1 MFNFTPDSVALTIEF
16 SIKTMAARRFYYS
29 DSIAMFLSRSV
40 TDIVGVLTLASQH
53 DINDETSRS
62 WVEEIMTLRETLA
75 PYSGHGS
82 IYFEYNIPRM
92 GRRADV
98 ITVIDGI
105 IFVLEYKTSEQKFH
119 REAMTQVWDY
129 ALDLKNFQEGS
140 LERVLVPIL
149 VVPKEQDCHC
159 RLSLKP
165 FEDNVYE
172 PLMVNAKLLTIAI
185 AKVLQAIPHTQQSL
199 ESDNTWAKSGY
210 EPTPTIIEAAV
221 ALYEE
226 NTVEDITKHGGDID
240 KAALELT
247 NIIEYCRKNRRKA
260 ICFITGVPGAGKTLI
275 GLNTAIDQFNRGEKA
290 VYLSGNFPLVEVLQE
305 ALTRDYLHRD
315 KILSKQEGRKAC
327 TKEEAKSKVKAFIQM
342 VHHYRD
348 LYLEGTMVEG
358 GKIVPIPDYFL
369 SHTDKAYMPA
379 EHVAIFDEAQRAW
392 TQEELRRF
400 MREKKG
406 IKDFPYSEP
415 EYLIS
420 CMNRRRDWGLVVCL
434 VGNGQSINKG
444 EAGLK
449 EWIESIHR
457 SYKDWDVYLSDYLL
471 TSGDVTPELMS
482 LIRPQL
488 KSRKDLHLKMS
499 MRSFRSEKVSIF
511 VNQLLAL
518 RKQEAA
524 ATLQELDNYPI
535 VLTRSLGA
543 AKQWLRNHNRGS
555 ERMGLLASS
564 KADRLKAISINVRY
578 QPNFVHWFLQDDS
591 DIRSSNALE
600 DTLTEFTVQ
609 GLEIDWA
616 CVAWDADL
624 RLNKDGRSW
633 SHHQLRSGAHWQNI
647 NKPINQEYQ
656 INAYRVLLTR
666 ARQGMVIVVPNGD
679 HGVPPDETR
688 RPEWYDGIYNYLK
701 EVGITEI

>member
-1 MFNFTPDSVALTIEF
+1 
-16 SIKTMAARRFYYS
+16 MAARRFYYS
-29 DSIAMFLSRSV
+29 DSISAFLNRSV
-40 TDIVGVLTLASQH
+40 NEIIGELTLASQH
-53 DINDETSRS
+53 DINDETSSS
-62 WVEEIMTLRETLA
+62 WVEEIDTLKEALA
-75 PYSGHGS
+75 PFSGHGS
-82 IYFEYNIPRM
+82 VYFEYNIPRM

-98 ITVIDGI
+98 VAVIDGI
-105 IFVLEYKTSEQKFH
+105 VFVLEYKTAEQKFD
-119 REAMTQVWDY
+119 RDAMVQVWDY

-140 LERVLVPIL
+140 HDRVLVPVL
-149 VVPKEQDCHC
+149 VAPKEKVKHC
-159 RLSLKP
+159 SLELKH

-172 PLMVNAKLLTIAI
+172 PLMVNAHLLGAGIS
-185 AKVLQAIPHTQQSL
+185 KVLDSIPHEVQLKTA
-199 ESDNTWAKSGY
+199 DDIWAKSGY
-210 EPTPTIIEAAV
+210 EPTPTIIEAAI

-240 KAALELT
+240 KASVELA
-247 NIIEYCRKNRRKA
+247 NIIESCRNNNRKA

-275 GLNTAIDQFNRGEKA
+275 GLNTAIDQFNRDEKA

-305 ALTRDYLHRD
+305 ALARDYVRRD
-315 KILSKQEGRKAC
+315 KIKAKQEKRKAC

-342 VHHYRD
+342 IHHYRD
-348 LYLEGTMVEG
+348 LYLEGTTIENG
-358 GKIVPIPDYFL
+358 RIVPMPDYFQ
-369 SHTDKAYMPA
+369 SHSDKAYVPS

-392 TQEELRRF
+392 TQEELGRF

-420 CMNRRRDWGLVVCL
+420 CMDRQPDWGVVVCL

-449 EWIESIHR
+449 EWIESIYR
-457 SYKDWDVYLSDYLL
+457 SYKDWDVYISEYLMR
-471 TSGDVTPELMS
+471 SGDVTKEQMDLVRS
-482 LIRPQL
+482 QI
-488 KSRKDLHLKMS
+488 KSREELHLKMS

-511 VNQLLAL
+511 VHQLLAL
-518 RKQEAA
+518 QKEDAA
-524 ATLQELDNYPI
+524 STLRELDNYPI
-535 VLTRSLGA
+535 VMTRSLET
-543 AKQWLRNHNRGS
+543 AKQWLRDHNRGS

-564 KADRLKAISINVRY
+564 KAERLKAISINVRY
-578 QPNFVHWFLQDDS
+578 QPDFVHWFLEDDR

-600 DTLTEFTVQ
+600 DTLTEFKVQ

-624 RLNKDGRSW
+624 RLSQDGKSW
-633 SHHQLRSGAHWQNI
+633 QHFQLRSGTKWQNI
-647 NKPINQEYQ
+647 NKPINREYQ

-666 ARQGMVIVVPNGD
+666 ARQGMIIVVPSGE

-688 RPEWYDGIYNYLK
+688 KPEWYDGIYNYLK
-701 EVGITEI
+701 EIGIKEI

>member
-1 MFNFTPDSVALTIEF
+1 
-16 SIKTMAARRFYYS
+16 MAARRFYYS
-29 DSIAMFLSRSV
+29 DSISAFLNRSV
-40 TDIVGVLTLASQH
+40 NEIIGELTLASQH
-53 DINDETSRS
+53 DINEETSSS
-62 WVEEIMTLRETLA
+62 WVEEIDTLKEALA
-75 PYSGHGS
+75 PFSGHGS
-82 IYFEYNIPRM
+82 VYFEYNIPRM

-98 ITVIDGI
+98 VEVIDGI
-105 IFVLEYKTSEQKFH
+105 VFVLEYKTAEQKFH
-119 REAMTQVWDY
+119 RDAMIQVWDY

-140 LERVLVPIL
+140 HDRVLVPVL
-149 VVPKEQDCHC
+149 VAPKEKDKHC
-159 RLSLKP
+159 CLELKH

-172 PLMVNAKLLTIAI
+172 PLMVNAHLLGAGIS
-185 AKVLQAIPHTQQSL
+185 KVLDSIPHEVQLKTA
-199 ESDNTWAKSGY
+199 DDIWAKSGY
-210 EPTPTIIEAAV
+210 EPTPTIIEAAI

-240 KAALELT
+240 KASVELA
-247 NIIEYCRKNRRKA
+247 NIIESCRNNNRKA

-275 GLNTAIDQFNRGEKA
+275 GLNTAIDQFNRDEKA

-305 ALTRDYLHRD
+305 ALARDYVRRD
-315 KILSKQEGRKAC
+315 KIKAKQEKRKAC

-342 VHHYRD
+342 IHHYRD
-348 LYLEGTMVEG
+348 LYLEGTTIENG
-358 GKIVPIPDYFL
+358 RIVPMPDYFQ
-369 SHTDKAYMPA
+369 SHSDKAYVPS

-392 TQEELRRF
+392 TQEELGRF

-420 CMNRRRDWGLVVCL
+420 CMDRQPDWGVVVCL

-449 EWIESIHR
+449 EWIESIYR
-457 SYKDWDVYLSDYLL
+457 SYKDWDVYISEYLMR
-471 TSGDVTPELMS
+471 SGDVTKEQMDLVRS
-482 LIRPQL
+482 QI
-488 KSRKDLHLKMS
+488 KSREELHLKMS

-518 RKQEAA
+518 QKEDAA
-524 ATLQELDNYPI
+524 STLRELDNYPI
-535 VLTRSLGA
+535 VMTRSLET
-543 AKQWLRNHNRGS
+543 AKQWLRDHNRGS

-564 KADRLKAISINVRY
+564 KAERLKAISINVRY
-578 QPNFVHWFLQDDS
+578 QPDFVHWFLEDDR

-600 DTLTEFTVQ
+600 DTLTEFKVQ

-624 RLNKDGRSW
+624 RLSQDGKSW
-633 SHHQLRSGAHWQNI
+633 QHFQLRSGTKWQNI
-647 NKPINQEYQ
+647 NKPINREYQ

-666 ARQGMVIVVPNGD
+666 ARQGMIIVVPNGD
-679 HGVPPDETR
+679 YGVPPDETR
-688 RPEWYDGIYNYLK
+688 KPEWYDGIYNYLK
-701 EVGITEI
+701 EIGIKEI

>member
-1 MFNFTPDSVALTIEF
+1 MPAT
-16 SIKTMAARRFYYS
+16 RYYYS
-29 DSIAMFLSRSV
+29 DSIDKFLLKNV
-40 TDIVGVLTLASQH
+40 NEIVGELTLASQH
-53 DINDETSRS
+53 DINDETSQS
-62 WVEEIMTLRETLA
+62 WVEEIMTLREALK

-82 IYFEYNIPRM
+82 VYFEYNIPRM

-98 ITVIDGI
+98 IALIDGI
-105 IFVLEYKTSEQKFH
+105 VFILEYKTAEQKFH
-119 REAMTQVWDY
+119 RDAMIQVWDY

-140 LERVLVPIL
+140 LNRILVPIL
-149 VVPKEQDCHC
+149 VAPKEKDSHCH
-159 RLSLKP
+159 LDLKH
-165 FEDNVYE
+165 FEDKVYE
-172 PLMVNAKLLTIAI
+172 PLMVNASKLETAI
-185 AKVLQAIPHTQQSL
+185 GKVLSAIPHSPQTTS
-199 ESDNTWAKSGY
+199 EDDTWAKSGY

-247 NIIEYCRKNRRKA
+247 NIIKYCRENNRKA

-305 ALTRDYLHRD
+305 ALTRDYVRRD
-315 KILSKQEGRKAC
+315 KIMAKKECRKAC

-342 VHHYRD
+342 IHHYRD
-348 LYLEGTMVEG
+348 LYLEGTKVEG
-358 GKIVPIPDYFL
+358 GKIVPISGYFQ
-369 SHTDKAYMPA
+369 SHTDKAYVPA

-392 TQEELRRF
+392 TRDELKRF

-406 IKDFPYSEP
+406 IKEFPYSEP

-420 CMNRRRDWGLVVCL
+420 CMDRQTDWGVVVCL

-449 EWIESIHR
+449 EWIDSINL
-457 SYKDWDVYLSDYLL
+457 SYKDWDVYMSDYLL
-471 TSGDVTPELMS
+471 TSGDITPDLMN

-488 KSRKDLHLKMS
+488 KSREDLHLKMS

-518 RKQEAA
+518 QKQEAA
-524 ATLQELDNYPI
+524 ATLKELDNYPI
-535 VLTRSLGA
+535 VLTRSLDT
-543 AKQWLRNHNRGS
+543 AKEWLRSHNRGS

-564 KADRLKAISINVRY
+564 KAERLKAISINVRY
-578 QPNFVHWFLQDDS
+578 QPDFVHWFLENDS

-600 DTLTEFTVQ
+600 DTLTEFKVQ

-624 RLNKDGRSW
+624 RLNKDGKSW
-633 SHHQLRSGAHWQNI
+633 SHHQLRSGTQWQNI

-666 ARQGMVIVVPNGD
+666 ARQGMVIVIPNGD

-688 RPEWYDGIYNYLK
+688 KPEWYDGIYNYLK
-701 EVGITEI
+701 EIGIKEI

>member
-1 MFNFTPDSVALTIEF
+1 
-16 SIKTMAARRFYYS
+16 MAARRFYYS
-29 DSIAMFLSRSV
+29 DSISAFLNRSV
-40 TDIVGVLTLASQH
+40 NEIIGELTLASQH
-53 DINDETSRS
+53 DINEETSSS
-62 WVEEIMTLRETLA
+62 WVEEIDTLKEALA
-75 PYSGHGS
+75 PFSGHGS
-82 IYFEYNIPRM
+82 VYFEYNIPRM

-98 ITVIDGI
+98 VAVIDGI
-105 IFVLEYKTSEQKFH
+105 VFVLEYKTAEQKFH
-119 REAMTQVWDY
+119 RDAMIQVWDY

-140 LERVLVPIL
+140 HDRVLVPVL
-149 VVPKEQDCHC
+149 VAPKEKDKHC
-159 RLSLKP
+159 CLELKHL
-165 FEDNVYE
+165 EDNVYE
-172 PLMVNAKLLTIAI
+172 PLMVNAHLLGAGIS
-185 AKVLQAIPHTQQSL
+185 KVLDSIPHEVQLKTA
-199 ESDNTWAKSGY
+199 DDIWAKSGY
-210 EPTPTIIEAAV
+210 EPTPTIIEAAI

-240 KAALELT
+240 KASVELA
-247 NIIEYCRKNRRKA
+247 NIIESCRNNNRKA

-275 GLNTAIDQFNRGEKA
+275 GLNTAIDQFNRDEKA

-305 ALTRDYLHRD
+305 ALARDYVRRD
-315 KILSKQEGRKAC
+315 KIKAKQEKRKAC

-342 VHHYRD
+342 IHHYRD
-348 LYLEGTMVEG
+348 LYLEGTTIENG
-358 GKIVPIPDYFL
+358 RIVPMPDYFQ
-369 SHTDKAYMPA
+369 SHSDKAYVPS

-392 TQEELRRF
+392 TQEELGRF

-420 CMNRRRDWGLVVCL
+420 CMDRQPDWGVVVCL

-449 EWIESIHR
+449 EWIESIYR
-457 SYKDWDVYLSDYLL
+457 SYKDWDVYISEYLMR
-471 TSGDVTPELMS
+471 SGDVTKEQMDLVRS
-482 LIRPQL
+482 QI
-488 KSRKDLHLKMS
+488 KSREELHLKMS

-518 RKQEAA
+518 QKEDAA
-524 ATLQELDNYPI
+524 STLRELDNYPI
-535 VLTRSLGA
+535 VMTRSLET
-543 AKQWLRNHNRGS
+543 AKQWLRDHNRGS

-564 KADRLKAISINVRY
+564 KAERLKAISINVRY
-578 QPNFVHWFLQDDS
+578 QPDFVHWFLEDDR

-600 DTLTEFTVQ
+600 DTLTEFKVQ

-624 RLNKDGRSW
+624 RLSQDGKSW
-633 SHHQLRSGAHWQNI
+633 QHFQLRSGTKWQNI
-647 NKPINQEYQ
+647 NKPINREYQ

-666 ARQGMVIVVPNGD
+666 ARQGMIIVVPNGD

-688 RPEWYDGIYNYLK
+688 KPEWYDGIYNYLK
-701 EVGITEI
+701 EIGIKEI

>member
-1 MFNFTPDSVALTIEF
+1 
-16 SIKTMAARRFYYS
+16 MAARRFYYS
-29 DSIAMFLSRSV
+29 DSISAFLNRSV
-40 TDIVGVLTLASQH
+40 NEIIGELTLASQH
-53 DINDETSRS
+53 DINEETSSS
-62 WVEEIMTLRETLA
+62 WVEEIDTLKEALA
-75 PYSGHGS
+75 PFSGHGS
-82 IYFEYNIPRM
+82 VYFEYNIPRM

-98 ITVIDGI
+98 VAVIDGI
-105 IFVLEYKTSEQKFH
+105 VFVLEYKTAEQKFH
-119 REAMTQVWDY
+119 RDAMIQVWDY

-140 LERVLVPIL
+140 HDRVLVPVL
-149 VVPKEQDCHC
+149 VAPKEKDKHC
-159 RLSLKP
+159 CLELKH

-172 PLMVNAKLLTIAI
+172 PLMVNAHLLGAGIS
-185 AKVLQAIPHTQQSL
+185 KVLDSIPHEVQLKTA
-199 ESDNTWAKSGY
+199 DDIWAKSGY
-210 EPTPTIIEAAV
+210 EPTPTIIEAAI

-240 KAALELT
+240 KASVELA
-247 NIIEYCRKNRRKA
+247 NIIESCRNNNRKA

-275 GLNTAIDQFNRGEKA
+275 GLNTAIDQFNRDEKA

-305 ALTRDYLHRD
+305 ALARDYVRRD
-315 KILSKQEGRKAC
+315 KIKAKQEKRKAC

-342 VHHYRD
+342 IHHYRD
-348 LYLEGTMVEG
+348 LYLEGTTIENG
-358 GKIVPIPDYFL
+358 RIVPMPDYFQ
-369 SHTDKAYMPA
+369 SHSDKAYVPS

-392 TQEELRRF
+392 TQEELGRF

-420 CMNRRRDWGLVVCL
+420 CMDRQPDWGVVVCL

-449 EWIESIHR
+449 EWIESIYR
-457 SYKDWDVYLSDYLL
+457 SYKDWDVYISEYLMR
-471 TSGDVTPELMS
+471 SGDVTKEQMDLVRS
-482 LIRPQL
+482 QI
-488 KSRKDLHLKMS
+488 KSREELHLKMS

-518 RKQEAA
+518 QKEDAA
-524 ATLQELDNYPI
+524 STLRELDNYPI
-535 VLTRSLGA
+535 VMTRSLET
-543 AKQWLRNHNRGS
+543 AKRWLRDHNRGS

-564 KADRLKAISINVRY
+564 KAERLKAISINVRY
-578 QPNFVHWFLQDDS
+578 QPDFVHWFLEDDK

-600 DTLTEFTVQ
+600 DTLTEFKVQ

-624 RLNKDGRSW
+624 RLSQDGKSW
-633 SHHQLRSGAHWQNI
+633 QHFQLRSGTKWQNI
-647 NKPINQEYQ
+647 NKPINREYQ

-666 ARQGMVIVVPNGD
+666 ARQGMIIVVPNGD

-688 RPEWYDGIYNYLK
+688 KPEWYDGIYNYLK
-701 EVGITEI
+701 EIGIKEL

>member
-1 MFNFTPDSVALTIEF
+1 
-16 SIKTMAARRFYYS
+16 MAARRFYYS
-29 DSIAMFLSRSV
+29 DSISAFLNRSV
-40 TDIVGVLTLASQH
+40 NEIIGELTLASQH
-53 DINDETSRS
+53 DINDETSSS
-62 WVEEIMTLRETLA
+62 WVEEIDTLKEALA
-75 PYSGHGS
+75 PFSGHGS
-82 IYFEYNIPRM
+82 VYFEYNIPRM

-98 ITVIDGI
+98 VAVIDGI
-105 IFVLEYKTSEQKFH
+105 VFVLEYKTAEQKFH
-119 REAMTQVWDY
+119 RDAMIQVWDY

-140 LERVLVPIL
+140 HDRVLVPVL
-149 VVPKEQDCHC
+149 VAPKEKDKHC
-159 RLSLKP
+159 CLELKH

-172 PLMVNAKLLTIAI
+172 PLMVNAHLLGAGIS
-185 AKVLQAIPHTQQSL
+185 KVLDSIPHEVQLKTA
-199 ESDNTWAKSGY
+199 DDIWAKSGY
-210 EPTPTIIEAAV
+210 EPTPTIIEAAI

-240 KAALELT
+240 KASVELA
-247 NIIEYCRKNRRKA
+247 NIIESCRNNNRKA

-275 GLNTAIDQFNRGEKA
+275 GLNTAIDQFNRDEKA

-305 ALTRDYLHRD
+305 ALARDYVRRD
-315 KILSKQEGRKAC
+315 KIKAKQEKRKAC

-342 VHHYRD
+342 IHHYRD
-348 LYLEGTMVEG
+348 LYLEGTTIENG
-358 GKIVPIPDYFL
+358 RIVPMPDYFQ
-369 SHTDKAYMPA
+369 SHSDKAYVPS

-392 TQEELRRF
+392 TQEELGRF

-420 CMNRRRDWGLVVCL
+420 CMDRQPDWGVVVCL

-449 EWIESIHR
+449 EWIESIYR
-457 SYKDWDVYLSDYLL
+457 SYKDWDVYISEYLMR
-471 TSGDVTPELMS
+471 SGDVTKEQMDLVRS
-482 LIRPQL
+482 QI
-488 KSRKDLHLKMS
+488 KSREELHLKMS

-518 RKQEAA
+518 QKEDAA
-524 ATLQELDNYPI
+524 STLRELDNYPI
-535 VLTRSLGA
+535 VMTRSLET
-543 AKQWLRNHNRGS
+543 AKQWLRDHNRGS

-564 KADRLKAISINVRY
+564 KAERLKAISINVRY
-578 QPNFVHWFLQDDS
+578 QPDFVHWFLEDDR

-600 DTLTEFTVQ
+600 DTLTEFKVQ

-624 RLNKDGRSW
+624 RLSQDGKSW
-633 SHHQLRSGAHWQNI
+633 QHFQLRSGTKWQNI
-647 NKPINQEYQ
+647 NKPINREYQ

-666 ARQGMVIVVPNGD
+666 ARQGMIIVVPNGD

-688 RPEWYDGIYNYLK
+688 KPEWYDGIYNYLK
-701 EVGITEI
+701 EIGIKEL